1 MITDGILLVFQ
12 GLINIILSPLSI
24 INISVDFISS
34 ITLVTQFLQIVSYI
48 LPWSNLMPLITLII
62 TLSLF
67 RIAVA
72 LVKLVVE
79 FIPFMEGVLC

>member
-24 INISVDFISS
+24 INISVDFISN
-34 ITLVTQFLQIVSYI
+34 ITTVTQFLQIVAYI
-48 LPWSNLMPLITLII
+48 LPWPNLMPLITLII

-67 RIAVA
+67 RIAVS

-79 FIPFMEGVLC
+79 FIPFM

>member
-24 INISVDFISS
+24 INISVDFISN

-48 LPWSNLMPLITLII
+48 LPWSNLMLLITLII

-79 FIPFMEGVLC
+79 FIPFM

>member
-24 INISVDFISS
+24 INISVDFISN

-79 FIPFMEGVLC
+79 FIPFM

>member
-24 INISVDFISS
+24 INISVDFISN
-34 ITLVTQFLQIVSYI
+34 ITPVTQFLQIVVYI

-79 FIPFMEGVLC
+79 FIPFM

>member
-12 GLINIILSPLSI
+12 GLLNIVLAPLSI
-24 INISVDFISS
+24 VNIGIDLVSS
-34 ITLVTQFLQIVSYI
+34 IPYVGQFLQVVAYM

-72 LVKLVVE
+72 LIKLVIE
-79 FIPFMEGVLC
+79 FIPFM

>member
-24 INISVDFISS
+24 INISVDFISN
-34 ITLVTQFLQIVSYI
+34 ITPVTQFLQIVAYI
-48 LPWSNLMPLITLII
+48 LPWSNLIPLITLII

-79 FIPFMEGVLC
+79 FIPFM

>member
-24 INISVDFISS
+24 INISVDFILN
-34 ITLVTQFLQIVSYI
+34 ITPVTQFLQIVAYI

-67 RIAVA
+67 RIAVS

-79 FIPFMEGVLC
+79 FIPFM

>member
-1 MITDGILLVFQ
+1 MITDGNLLVFQ

-24 INISVDFISS
+24 INISVDFISN
-34 ITLVTQFLQIVSYI
+34 ITPVTQFLQIVAYI
-48 LPWSNLMPLITLII
+48 LPLSNLMPLITLII

-79 FIPFMEGVLC
+79 FIPFM

>member
-34 ITLVTQFLQIVSYI
+34 ITLVTQFLQIVVYI

-79 FIPFMEGVLC
+79 FIPFM

>member
-12 GLINIILSPLSI
+12 GLINIILSPISI

-34 ITLVTQFLQIVSYI
+34 ITLVTQFLQIVVYI

-79 FIPFMEGVLC
+79 FIPFM

>member
-24 INISVDFISS
+24 INISVDFISN
-34 ITLVTQFLQIVSYI
+34 ITPVTQFLQIVAYI
-48 LPWSNLMPLITLII
+48 LPLSNLMPLITLII

-79 FIPFMEGVLC
+79 FIPFM

>member
-24 INISVDFISS
+24 INISVDFISN
-34 ITLVTQFLQIVSYI
+34 ITSVTQFLQIVAYI

-79 FIPFMEGVLC
+79 FIPFM

>member
-24 INISVDFISS
+24 INISVDFISN
-34 ITLVTQFLQIVSYI
+34 ITPVIQFLQIVAYI
-48 LPWSNLMPLITLII
+48 LPLSNLMPLITLII

-79 FIPFMEGVLC
+79 FIPFM

>member
-79 FIPFMEGVLC
+79 FIPFM